1 VSAVTTRRLCPG
13 LYEVSTPQGVFTID
27 RITNEYGGSTYTE
40 WFITWPG
47 ERSPDAI
54 GITLRD
60 AKMIVAAEVGIAL

>member
-1 VSAVTTRRLCPG
+1 MTTHRICPG
-13 LYEVSTPQGVFTID
+13 LYEITTPLGVFTVD
-27 RITNEYGGSTYTE
+27 RITNGGGSTYTE

-60 AKMIVAAEVGIAL
+60 AKAIIAAEVGTAL